1 MCGRFTLKTPVANW
15 LADLF
20 PNWHEGVAFAN
31 ENVPI
36 ELTRARYNIAPSQS
50 ILVVHVD
57 SDGRLRLEGMRWG
70 LLPSWA
76 DALSVGYN
84 MINARSES
92 IADKPSFRPSLVDK
106 RCLVLADG
114 YYEWKKLSSKIK
126 EPYWIHQP
134 GEAVFAMAGLWAEN
148 FKIRVPDSRCN
159 SIRSA
164 TIITTPSNSDTASVH
179 DRMPAIF
186 FDAGQISRW
195 LAPELN
201 QKQVSNQLLEQ
212 LRPSVDG
219 SLRIRRVSTAVN
231 TPKNDSESLI
241 CPAV

>member
-1 MCGRFTLKTPVANW
+1 MSL
-15 LADLF
+15 
-20 PNWHEGVAFAN
+20 
-31 ENVPI
+31 
-36 ELTRARYNIAPSQS
+36 
-50 ILVVHVD
+50 
-57 SDGRLRLEGMRWG
+57 
-70 LLPSWA
+70 
-76 DALSVGYN
+76 GYN

-106 RCLVLADG
+106 RCVILADG
-114 YYEWKKLSSKIK
+114 YYEWKKLSPKIK

-148 FKIRVPDSRCN
+148 FKIRAPDTRCN

-186 FDAGQISRW
+186 FDPEQIGQW

-201 QKQVSNQLLEQ
+201 QKRYSNQLLE
-212 LRPSVDG
+212 LLKPSVDG
-219 SLRIRRVSTAVN
+219 SLSIRRVSTAVN

-241 CPAV
+241 CPAA